1 MKKVVQDLT
10 SGGIDW
16 QREKWQSGLGSKFI
30 HQGEKNAV
38 KYADEVI
45 VLSKGVQDYFKE
57 TYGRKTHFIPNGVNR
72 PQTREA
78 NLITDEEKLVTYPR
92 TDSQFVTEDMR
103 KTVESLVLALDG
115 QTVDVSCVINN
126 SKVTDHHAILPTMQG
141 AKCDKEKLSETKQK
155 ILSLIIWKLV
165 QVVQPPFIYED
176 VLVTVCCQGQNFTAK
191 YIPFMVQLCGKPEQE
206 ITDELAGAIFRNPV
220 TQQWETSDEYLSGN
234 VREKLATAETFAA
247 NHAEYQI
254 NVDYLK
260 RVQPKD
266 LDASEIE
273 VRLGANWVKPEYITQ
288 FMKEV
293 FKTPNY
299 YAGMERAV
307 ALYDY
312 EMSLQAIGEEL
323 GLNPIKVRKLLI
335 TAGVYESDVAEKV
348 QDTFEECRE
357 TQDYKT
363 SILSTANTLQLSKA
377 SVTSYLPY
385 KKGVYYPGTEKE
397 KISVGA
403 ERQRRY
409 RAMKRWRTD
418 LTEENFWGVVVAYA
432 GVKFKTYSG
441 LPFTYEIKKGR
452 NGEYTKELWI
462 DRREKS
468 KSLAWSSVLLALQ
481 NIKKV
486 GEVVDRPKALGD
498 IRGVTYIYG
507 MFYRFGLIDVPDE
520 VKEKMKRSFSES
532 S

>member
-1 MKKVVQDLT
+1 M
-10 SGGIDW
+10 
-16 QREKWQSGLGSKFI
+16 
-30 HQGEKNAV
+30 
-38 KYADEVI
+38 
-45 VLSKGVQDYFKE
+45 
-57 TYGRKTHFIPNGVNR
+57 
-72 PQTREA
+72 
-78 NLITDEEKLVTYPR
+78 
-92 TDSQFVTEDMR
+92 
-103 KTVESLVLALDG
+103 
-115 QTVDVSCVINN
+115 
-126 SKVTDHHAILPTMQG
+126 
-141 AKCDKEKLSETKQK
+141 
-155 ILSLIIWKLV
+155 
-165 QVVQPPFIYED
+165 
-176 VLVTVCCQGQNFTAK
+176 
-191 YIPFMVQLCGKPEQE
+191 
-206 ITDELAGAIFRNPV
+206 
-220 TQQWETSDEYLSGN
+220 
-234 VREKLATAETFAA
+234 
-247 NHAEYQI
+247 
-254 NVDYLK
+254 
-260 RVQPKD
+260 
-266 LDASEIE
+266 
-273 VRLGANWVKPEYITQ
+273 KPEYDAGKNL
-288 FMKEV
+288 KEQ
-293 FKTPNY
+293 
-299 YAGMERAV
+299 MERAV
-307 ALYDY
+307 ALYDS

-335 TAGVYESDVAEKV
+335 TAGVYESDVTEKV
-348 QDTFEECRE
+348 QDTFEEYRE

-363 SILSTANTLQLSKA
+363 SILSTSSTLQLSKA

-385 KKGVYYPGTEKE
+385 EKGVYFPKEAPVE

-418 LTEENFWGVVVAYA
+418 LTEENFWGVVVAYT

-507 MFYRFGLIDVPDE
+507 MFYRFGLIDVSDE
-520 VKEKMKRSFSES
+520 AKEKMKKSFSKS

>member
-1 MKKVVQDLT
+1 M
-10 SGGIDW
+10 
-16 QREKWQSGLGSKFI
+16 
-30 HQGEKNAV
+30 GEKRAY
-38 KYADEVI
+38 KPR
-45 VLSKGVQDYFKE
+45 KPGG
-57 TYGRKTHFIPNGVNR
+57 GRK
-72 PQTREA
+72 
-78 NLITDEEKLVTYPR
+78 KL
-92 TDSQFVTEDMR
+92 
-103 KTVESLVLALDG
+103 
-115 QTVDVSCVINN
+115 
-126 SKVTDHHAILPTMQG
+126 
-141 AKCDKEKLSETKQK
+141 
-155 ILSLIIWKLV
+155 
-165 QVVQPPFIYED
+165 
-176 VLVTVCCQGQNFTAK
+176 
-191 YIPFMVQLCGKPEQE
+191 
-206 ITDELAGAIFRNPV
+206 
-220 TQQWETSDEYLSGN
+220 
-234 VREKLATAETFAA
+234 
-247 NHAEYQI
+247 
-254 NVDYLK
+254 
-260 RVQPKD
+260 
-266 LDASEIE
+266 
-273 VRLGANWVKPEYITQ
+273 KPEYDAGKNL
-288 FMKEV
+288 KEQM
-293 FKTPNY
+293 
-299 YAGMERAV
+299 ASAV
-307 ALYDY
+307 ALY
-312 EMSLQAIGEEL
+312 EEECSLQFIADAL
-323 GLNPIKVRKLLI
+323 ALNHIKVRKLLI

-348 QDTFEECRE
+348 KNTFEEYRE

-363 SILSTANTLQLSKA
+363 SILSTVAALDLSKA

-385 KKGVYYPGTEKE
+385 QKGVYYPSTEKE

-418 LTEENFWGVVVAYA
+418 LTKENFWGVVLAYA